1 MGENQKTLNIK
12 RPFPSLFSPNLLLPR
27 YWGNWALIGL
37 VGCCVFLPRSWVL
50 ILGRGVGRLFFRV
63 NKKRVRIA
71 RINLRWCFPHLDHQ
85 ARERI
90 LKTHLTR
97 YGQAIIDLGLIR
109 WGSRKTIDRLC
120 TIEVEAE
127 LKDRVQAGEKILL
140 IIPHVVGIDMAG
152 AALARVARGASMMK
166 EPSNPLL
173 HWWLLRGRTRFG
185 ARIFMRSQG
194 VRPLVKSIRSGY
206 VGYLMPDED
215 LGGEYSVFAPFF
227 GIETAT
233 LPVVGRLARM
243 TDATVIPMFCI
254 LSEEGRYKVVLGDPI
269 EDFPT
274 QNPELDAAKVNLAF
288 QAYIQDAPEQYLW
301 TLKWFRTRPNGESS
315 PYDA

>member
-1 MGENQKTLNIK
+1 MM
-12 RPFPSLFSPNLLLPR
+12 
-27 YWGNWALIGL
+27 
-37 VGCCVFLPRSWVL
+37 
-50 ILGRGVGRLFFRV
+50 LGRGVGNLFFRV

-85 ARERI
+85 AREKI

-127 LKDRVQAGEKILL
+127 LKDRVQSGEKILL

-152 AALARVARGASMMK
+152 AALARVARGAAMMK

-173 HWWLLRGRTRFG
+173 HRWLLRGRTRFG

-215 LGGEYSVFAPFF
+215 QGGEH
-227 GIETAT
+227 
-233 LPVVGRLARM
+233 
-243 TDATVIPMFCI
+243 
-254 LSEEGRYKVVLGDPI
+254 
-269 EDFPT
+269 
-274 QNPELDAAKVNLAF
+274 
-288 QAYIQDAPEQYLW
+288 
-301 TLKWFRTRPNGESS
+301 
-315 PYDA
+315 